1 MPIDISQFAKAI
13 DPSRTLVVSDPD
25 DREYYIDFASV
36 RGGAI
41 VEKVRN
47 RIAKLSPDDPTCSLF
62 SGHIGCGKSTEL
74 QNLKEQLEAEG
85 FFVVYFASTDD
96 LEVSDV
102 DIIDVLLVIA
112 KQISEQLDALDALE
126 IPAPG
131 LRGLLKRTADIL
143 NTEIDVS
150 GKLGVGDVKIGDVKV
165 GGAQVGFDTGKRAV
179 TLGAGIGSLTVKAK
193 GDAGLRAKLNQYL
206 GPQKIELLNAI
217 NAELLEPAIAQL
229 KARGYRGLVAI
240 VDNLDR
246 IDRSIKAFGKGQ
258 QEYLFVDQGSYLNE
272 LNCHTIYT
280 MPLSLM
286 FSSEYGNLTQRFP
299 HAPERLPM
307 VRIAMREGGENASGL
322 EKLKQMVLAR
332 IFPMSNETERR
343 SRVGEIFAEVETFDR
358 LCRLSGG
365 HVRGLLKL
373 MLQWIE
379 EEMQLPLTADS
390 LEGAVREQCDNE
402 TCSVS
407 DAEWELLARVRETQE
422 VSDDEGYEKLIRSR
436 IVFEYRDKR
445 GSWYA
450 VNPILLEAGK
460 LS

>member
-286 FSSEYGNLTQRFP
+286 FSNSLGNLLQVFKP
-299 HAPERLPM
+299 PYVLPM
-307 VRIAMREGGENASGL
+307 VGIRHKDGADCPEGL
-322 EKLKQMVLAR
+322 ELMKQMVLAR
-332 IFPMSNETERR
+332 AFPKLSPEERR
-343 SRVGEIFAEVETFDR
+343 ANLGEVFEDEACLEA
-358 LCRLSGG
+358 LCRYSGG
-365 HVRGLLKL
+365 HVRDVLSLLS
-373 MLQWIE
+373 QWVE
-379 EEMQLPLTADS
+379 EEMDLPLTMES
-390 LEGAVREQCDNE
+390 LEYAVADRGNILRLQISSEEWALLRE
-402 TCSVS
+402 
-407 DAEWELLARVRETQE
+407 VRETKQ
-422 VSDDEGYEKLIRSR
+422 VRDAEGFQQLIHTRM
-436 IVFEYRDKR
+436 VFEYKEGRR
-445 GSWYA
+445 SWFDI
-450 VNPILLEAGK
+450 NPILADAEELQA
-460 LS
+460 

>member
-112 KQISEQLDALDALE
+112 KQISEQLDALDA
-126 IPAPG
+126 
-131 LRGLLKRTADIL
+131 
-143 NTEIDVS
+143 
-150 GKLGVGDVKIGDVKV
+150 
-165 GGAQVGFDTGKRAV
+165 
-179 TLGAGIGSLTVKAK
+179 
-193 GDAGLRAKLNQYL
+193 GLRAKLNQYL

-286 FSSEYGNLTQRFP
+286 FSNSLGNLLQVFKP
-299 HAPERLPM
+299 PYVLPM
-307 VRIAMREGGENASGL
+307 VGIRHKDGADCPEGL
-322 EKLKQMVLAR
+322 ELMKQMVLAR
-332 IFPMSNETERR
+332 AFPKLSPEERR
-343 SRVGEIFAEVETFDR
+343 ANLGEVFEDEACLEA
-358 LCRLSGG
+358 LCRYSGG
-365 HVRGLLKL
+365 HVRDVLSLLS
-373 MLQWIE
+373 QWVE
-379 EEMQLPLTADS
+379 EEMDLPLTMES
-390 LEGAVREQCDNE
+390 LEYAVADRGNILRLQISSEEWALLRE
-402 TCSVS
+402 
-407 DAEWELLARVRETQE
+407 VRETKQ
-422 VSDDEGYEKLIRSR
+422 VRDAEGFQQLIHTRM
-436 IVFEYRDKR
+436 VFEYKEGRR
-445 GSWYA
+445 SWFDI
-450 VNPILLEAGK
+450 NPILADAEELQA
-460 LS
+460 

>member
-1 MPIDISQFAKAI
+1 MTDPRIDPHINYRHVFKAI
-13 DPSRTLVVSDPD
+13 DPSRTLDVAKPED
-25 DREYYIDFASV
+25 DACYIDFTPV
-36 RGGAI
+36 RGD
-41 VEKVRN
+41 KVIRKLKN
-47 RIAKLSPDDPTCSLF
+47 RIVNLSPDEPTCSLF
-62 SGHIGCGKSTEL
+62 TGHIGCGKSTEL
-74 QNLKEQLEAEG
+74 KRLRKELRDEK
-85 FFVVYFASTDD
+85 FFVVYFESDED
-96 LEVSDV
+96 VDMLDV
-102 DIIDVLLVIA
+102 DIVDILMTIA
-112 KQISEQLDALDALE
+112 KRISAELENFDAP
-126 IPAPG
+126 PANN
-131 LRGLLKRTADIL
+131 LRRFVNKVHDIL
-143 NTEIDVS
+143 FTEIDL
-150 GKLGVGDVKIGDVKV
+150 KLS
-165 GGAQVGFDTGKRAV
+165 
-179 TLGAGIGSLTVKAK
+179 AGIEGAK
-193 GDAGLRAKLNQYL
+193 GELDTKKKSASLSTAIGKIVVAAKDNSTIRSKLNNHV
-206 GPQKIELLNAI
+206 GPQLTALLDEI
-217 NAELLEPAIAQL
+217 NTDLIAPGIAFLRQ
-229 KARGYRGLVAI
+229 RGYRGLVTI
-240 VDNLDR
+240 IDNLDR
-246 IDRSIKAFGKGQ
+246 IDKRAKASGRSQ
-258 QEYLFVDQGSYLNE
+258 QEYIFVDRGSILTK
-272 LNCHTIYT
+272 LACHTIYT

>member
-13 DPSRTLVVSDPD
+13 DPSRTLVVSDPS
-25 DREYYIDFASV
+25 DRDYYIDFASV

-41 VEKVRN
+41 IEKIRN
-47 RIAKLSPDDPTCSLF
+47 RIARLSPDAPTCSLF

-131 LRGLLKRTADIL
+131 LRGLLRRTADIL

-150 GKLGVGDVKIGDVKV
+150 GKLGIGDVKK
-165 GGAQVGFDTGKRAV
+165 GGAEVGFDTGKRAV

-217 NAELLEPAIAQL
+217 NAELLEPAIAQI
-229 KARGYRGLVAI
+229 KGRGYRGLVAI
-240 VDNLDR
+240 IDNLDR
-246 IDRSIKAFGKGQ
+246 IDRSTKSFGKGQ
-258 QEYLFVDQGSYLNE
+258 QEYLFVDQGSYLRE
-272 LNCHTIYT
+272 LKCHTIYT

-286 FSSEYGNLTQRFP
+286 FSSAVGNLLQVFKP
-299 HAPERLPM
+299 PYVLPM
-307 VRIAMREGGENASGL
+307 VGIRDRNGADCPEGL
-322 EKLKQMVLAR
+322 ELMRQMVLAR
-332 IFPMSNETERR
+332 AFPKLSPEERR
-343 SRVGEIFAEVETFDR
+343 ANLGEVFENEACLEA
-358 LCRLSGG
+358 LCRYSGG
-365 HVRGLLKL
+365 HVRDVLSLLS
-373 MLQWIE
+373 QWVE
-379 EEMQLPLTADS
+379 EEMDLPLAMDS
-390 LEGAVREQCDNE
+390 LEDSVADLGNILRLQISSEEWVLLREVKKMKQVC
-402 TCSVS
+402 
-407 DAEWELLARVRETQE
+407 DAEGFQQ
-422 VSDDEGYEKLIRSR
+422 LIHTRM
-436 IVFEYRDKR
+436 VFEYKEDRR
-445 GSWYA
+445 SWFDI
-450 VNPILLEAGK
+450 NPILTDAEELQA
-460 LS
+460 